1 MKWFKMYRQSDRK
14 TVVLPLVEGGDVVE
28 VPTQRGYTLDET
40 PVNFPRR
47 QVSVFVGGFQGSQD
61 LSYTQNFIDALSL
74 YYKPLDFSFFANQT
88 FIIDDMHKITFSD
101 TAYHTITFEF
111 KPSYNPATTIT
122 FSFAFDA
129 FCGTIPYCDED
140 LLEKIGESQYSDW
153 SVSLRIMADSG
164 NPDTPFC
171 MSSTAENKHFYPFV
185 IRYHRTHF
193 NAFWHNVDDIVFVDQ
208 PTDPYTPSGE
218 GETPTHISDPDNS
231 GGTGNFD
238 SHSDNIVIP
247 DLNTLPDIRTKNFIK
262 IYTPTDT
269 ELYNLSSYL
278 WGNTFDI
285 SQLKKLFAN
294 PFDTIISLSLL
305 PVTIPTSG
313 NTTVK
318 IGNIDSGISVAIA
331 GQQYIDVDCGY
342 VDIAEFWGAYLDYAP
357 YTKID
362 LFLPFIGYKT
372 LNTDEIM
379 RGKLYIKYRVDILT
393 GACVAF
399 LYNDIAVLYQYVG
412 NCSLQIPITAADYTQ
427 TIQSLLSLAN
437 TGINVLSGG
446 VVAGVRGGVLN
457 GVVQTVGNLANQSG
471 AILSDIAN
479 TKPTIERSGG
489 LTTFAGVLG
498 LQKPYLTITRPK
510 ATIPDNQN
518 RLMGYPSQTYVNFSQ
533 LTGFTMI
540 ENCNFKGGVCTDSE
554 KQEILNLLYQGVIF

>member
-1 MKWFKMYRQSDRK
+1 MKWFRMTRDDNK
-14 TVVLPLVEGGDVVE
+14 TVTLPLVEGADVVE
-28 VPTQRGYTLDET
+28 LPSQSNSGFTLDST
-40 PVNFPRR
+40 PVTFPKNTPIFLGKLLAPEGYVDYSDNFK
-47 QVSVFVGGFQGSQD
+47 
-61 LSYTQNFIDALSL
+61 TALSQYFKL
-74 YYKPLDFSFFANQT
+74 LDFNFFKNHT
-88 FIIDDMHKITFSD
+88 FKVDDIHKIIFGND
-101 TAYHTITFEF
+101 IADPITFEF
-111 KPSYNPATTIT
+111 QPSGVPSVHT
-122 FSFAFDA
+122 FYYTFGYV
-129 FCGTIPYCDED
+129 CGTIPYYDDTLEEMFHDEPYHYTAQ
-140 LLEKIGESQYSDW
+140 IRIYTAISD
-153 SVSLRIMADSG
+153 
-164 NPDTPFC
+164 PDTPFSFC
-171 MSSTAENKHFYPFV
+171 TNISNKKYYPAV
-185 IRYHRTHF
+185 LTYHNTQFH
-193 NAFWHNVDDIVFVDQ
+193 AFWHNVDDDVFVDQ
-208 PTDPYTPSGE
+208 PTDPYTPSGD
-218 GETPTHISDPDNS
+218 GETPTHNTDPENS

-238 SHSDNIVIP
+238 SHSDNIEIP
-247 DLNTLPDIRTKNFIK
+247 DINTLPDIRTKNFIK

-269 ELYNLSSYL
+269 ELYNLSSFL

-294 PFDTIISLSLL
+294 PFDTIISLSLI
-305 PVTIPTSG
+305 PVTIPSSG
-313 NTTVK
+313 TTTVK

-342 VDIAEFWGAYLDYAP
+342 IDIAEYWGAYLDYAP

-533 LTGFTMI
+533 LSGFTMI

>member
-1 MKWFKMYRQSDRK
+1 MKWFRMTRDDNK
-14 TVVLPLVEGGDVVE
+14 TVTLPLIEGADVVE
-28 VPTQRGYTLDET
+28 LPSQSNTGFTLDNT
-40 PVNFPRR
+40 PVNFPKNIPIFLGK
-47 QVSVFVGGFQGSQD
+47 QYATPQFVDYSDSFK
-61 LSYTQNFIDALSL
+61 TALSQHFKL
-74 YYKPLDFSFFANQT
+74 LDFNFFKNHV
-88 FIIDDMHKITFSD
+88 FKVDDIHKITFGND
-101 TAYHTITFEF
+101 ITEAIIFEF
-111 KPSYNPATTIT
+111 QPSGVPSVHT
-122 FSFAFDA
+122 FGYTFGYV
-129 FCGTIPYCDED
+129 CGTIPFYDDVLGEMFHDEQRAFSAQ
-140 LLEKIGESQYSDW
+140 LRIFPVNSDW
-153 SVSLRIMADSG
+153 
-164 NPDTPFC
+164 DTPLSFGNTI
-171 MSSTAENKHFYPFV
+171 SSKKYYPFV
-185 IRYHRTHF
+185 GHYQNTQF
-193 NAFWHNVDDIVFVDQ
+193 NAFWHNVDDDVFVDQ

-218 GETPTHISDPDNS
+218 GETPTHNSDPENA

-247 DLNTLPDIRTKNFIK
+247 NINTLPDIRTKNFIK

-269 ELYNLSSYL
+269 ELYNLATYL

-294 PFDTIISLSLL
+294 PFDTIISLSLV

-342 VDIAEFWGAYLDYAP
+342 IDIAEFWGAYLDYAP

-372 LNTDEIM
+372 LNTDEVM
-379 RGKLYIKYRVDILT
+379 RGKLYIKYRIDILT

-457 GVVQTVGNLANQSG
+457 GVVQTVGNMANQSG

-533 LTGFTMI
+533 LSGFTMI
-540 ENCNFKGGVCTDSE
+540 ENCNFKGGVCTDKE
-554 KQEILNLLYQGVIF
+554 KEEILNLLYQGVIF

>member
-1 MKWFKMYRQSDRK
+1 MKWFKMTRDDNK
-14 TVVLPLVEGGDVVE
+14 TVTLPLVEGSDVVE
-28 VPTQRGYTLDET
+28 LPTQSNIAFTLDNT
-40 PVNFPRR
+40 PVNFPKNTPIFLGKLYNNL
-47 QVSVFVGGFQGSQD
+47 QYVDYSD
-61 LSYTQNFIDALSL
+61 NFKTALSQYFKL
-74 YYKPLDFSFFANQT
+74 LDFEFFKNHT
-88 FIIDDMHKITFSD
+88 FKVDDIHKITFGND
-101 TAYHTITFEF
+101 ITEAIAFEF
-111 KPSYNPATTIT
+111 QPSGVPHVHT
-122 FSFAFDA
+122 FYYTFGYV
-129 FCGTIPYCDED
+129 CGTIPYYDDTLGEMFHDEQRAF
-140 LLEKIGESQYSDW
+140 SAQ
-153 SVSLRIMADSG
+153 LRILSQDSDL
-164 NPDTPFC
+164 DTP
-171 MSSTAENKHFYPFV
+171 MSLGATISNKKYYPSTVYYQN
-185 IRYHRTHF
+185 TQF
-193 NAFWHNVDDIVFVDQ
+193 NAFWHNVDDDVFVDQ
-208 PTDPYTPSGE
+208 PTDPYTPTGE
-218 GETPTHISDPDNS
+218 GETPTHITDPEAA

-238 SHSDNIVIP
+238 SHSDNIEIP
-247 DLNTLPDIRTKNFIK
+247 DINTLPDIRTKNFIK

-269 ELYNLSSYL
+269 ELYNLSTFL

-294 PFDTIISLSLL
+294 PFDTIISLSLV

-313 NTTVK
+313 NTTIK
-318 IGNIDSGISVAIA
+318 IGNIDSGISVGIA
-331 GQQYIDVDCGY
+331 GQQYVDVDCGY
-342 VDIAEFWGAYLDYAP
+342 IDIAEFWGAYLDYAP

-379 RGKLYIKYRVDILT
+379 RGKLYIKYRIDILT

-412 NCSLQIPITAADYTQ
+412 NCSLQIPITSADYTQ

-446 VVAGVRGGVLN
+446 VMAGVRGGVLN
-457 GVVQTVGNLANQSG
+457 GVVQSVGNLANQSG

-489 LTTFAGVLG
+489 LTTFAGALG

-510 ATIPDNQN
+510 ATIPGNQN
-518 RLMGYPSQTYVNFSQ
+518 RLMGYPSQTYTNFSQ
-533 LTGFTMI
+533 LSGFTMI

>member
-1 MKWFKMYRQSDRK
+1 MTRDDNK
-14 TVVLPLVEGGDVVE
+14 TVTLPLIEGADVIE
-28 VPTQRGYTLDET
+28 LPSQSNTAFTLDNT
-40 PVNFPRR
+40 PVNFPKNTPIFLGK
-47 QVSVFVGGFQGSQD
+47 QYDSGQYVDYSD
-61 LSYTQNFIDALSL
+61 NFKTALSQYFKL
-74 YYKPLDFSFFANQT
+74 LDFDFFKNHT
-88 FIIDDMHKITFSD
+88 FKVDDIHKIIFGNDITD
-101 TAYHTITFEF
+101 AITFEF
-111 KPSYNPATTIT
+111 QPSGVPSVHTFGYN
-122 FSFAFDA
+122 FGYV
-129 FCGTIPYCDED
+129 CGTIPYYDDVLGEMFHDEQRAF
-140 LLEKIGESQYSDW
+140 SAQ
-153 SVSLRIMADSG
+153 LRILPQGSDL
-164 NPDTPFC
+164 DTPW
-171 MSSTAENKHFYPFV
+171 SLGATISNKKYYPSAV
-185 IRYHRTHF
+185 YYQNTQF
-193 NAFWHNVDDIVFVDQ
+193 NAFWHNVDDDVFVDQ
-208 PTDPYTPSGE
+208 PTDPYTPTGE
-218 GETPTHISDPDNS
+218 GETPTHNSDPENA

-247 DLNTLPDIRTKNFIK
+247 DINTLPDIRTKNFIK

-294 PFDTIISLSLL
+294 PFDTIISLSLI
-305 PVTIPTSG
+305 PVTIPTAG

-342 VDIAEFWGAYLDYAP
+342 IDIAEFWGAYLDYAP

-379 RGKLYIKYRVDILT
+379 RGKLYIKYRIDILT

-510 ATIPDNQN
+510 ATIPENQN
-518 RLMGYPSQTYVNFSQ
+518 RLMGYPSQTYVKFSQ
-533 LTGFTMI
+533 LSGFTVI

>member
-1 MKWFKMYRQSDRK
+1 MKWFRMIRDDNK
-14 TVVLPLVEGGDVVE
+14 TVTLPLIEGSDIVEITSQ
-28 VPTQRGYTLDET
+28 PNPSFTLDST
-40 PVNFPRR
+40 PVTFPKNTPIFLGKLLDKVQYVDYSDNFK
-47 QVSVFVGGFQGSQD
+47 
-61 LSYTQNFIDALSL
+61 TALSQHFKL
-74 YYKPLDFSFFANQT
+74 LDFNFFKNHV
-88 FIIDDMHKITFSD
+88 FKVDDIHKITFGND
-101 TAYHTITFEF
+101 ITEAIIFEF
-111 KPSYNPATTIT
+111 QPSGVPSVHT
-122 FSFAFDA
+122 FYYTFGYI
-129 FCGTIPYCDED
+129 CGTIPYYDDTIRELIPD
-140 LLEKIGESQYSDW
+140 AQYPFSAQ
-153 SVSLRIMADSG
+153 LRIYATGSDL
-164 NPDTPFC
+164 DTPR
-171 MSSTAENKHFYPFV
+171 SLGSTISNKNYYPALVYYQNTQFD
-185 IRYHRTHF
+185 
-193 NAFWHNVDDIVFVDQ
+193 AFWHNVDDDVYVDQ
-208 PTDPYTPSGE
+208 PTDPYTPTGE
-218 GETPTHISDPDNS
+218 GETPTHNSDPEIS

-247 DLNTLPDIRTKNFIK
+247 DINTLPDIRTKNFIK

-269 ELYNLSSYL
+269 ELYNLSTYL

-294 PFDTIISLSLL
+294 PFDTIISLSLI
-305 PVTIPTSG
+305 PVTIPSAGT
-313 NTTVK
+313 TTVK
-318 IGNIDSGISVAIA
+318 IGNIDSGISVTIA
-331 GQQYIDVDCGY
+331 GQQYVDVDCGY
-342 VDIAEFWGAYLDYAP
+342 IDIAEYWGAYLDYAP
-357 YTKID
+357 YTKIE

-372 LNTDEIM
+372 LNVDEVM
-379 RGKLYIKYRVDILT
+379 RGKLYIKYRVDVLT

-412 NCSLQIPITAADYTQ
+412 NCSLQIPITSADYTQ

-437 TGINVLSGG
+437 TGINVLAGG
-446 VVAGVRGGVLN
+446 VVGGVRGGVLN

-489 LTTFAGVLG
+489 LTSFAGVLG

-533 LTGFTMI
+533 LSGFTVI

>member
-1 MKWFKMYRQSDRK
+1 MKWFKMTRDDNK
-14 TVVLPLVEGGDVVE
+14 TVTLPLIEGADVVE
-28 VPTQRGYTLDET
+28 LPSQSSIGFTLDNT
-40 PVNFPRR
+40 PVNFPKNTPIFLGKLYDNV
-47 QVSVFVGGFQGSQD
+47 QYVDYSD
-61 LSYTQNFIDALSL
+61 NFKTALSQYFKL
-74 YYKPLDFSFFANQT
+74 LDFDFFKNHV
-88 FIIDDMHKITFSD
+88 FKVDDIHKITFGND
-101 TAYHTITFEF
+101 ITEAITFEF
-111 KPSYNPATTIT
+111 QPSGVPSVHT
-122 FSFAFDA
+122 FYYTFGYI
-129 FCGTIPYCDED
+129 CGTIPYYDDILGEMFHDEQRAF
-140 LLEKIGESQYSDW
+140 SAQ
-153 SVSLRIMADSG
+153 LRIHQIGSDL
-164 NPDTPFC
+164 DTP
-171 MSSTAENKHFYPFV
+171 MSVGATVSNKKYYPSTVYYQN
-185 IRYHRTHF
+185 TQF
-193 NAFWHNVDDIVFVDQ
+193 NAFWHNVDDDVFVDQ
-208 PTDPYTPSGE
+208 PTDPYTPSGD
-218 GETPTHISDPDNS
+218 GETPTHNTDPENS

-238 SHSDNIVIP
+238 AHSDNIVIP
-247 DLNTLPDIRTKNFIK
+247 GINTLPDIRTKNFIK

-269 ELYNLSSYL
+269 ELYNLSAYL

-294 PFDTIISLSLL
+294 PFDTIISLSLV
-305 PVTIPTSG
+305 PVTIPTAG
-313 NTTVK
+313 TTTVK

-331 GQQYIDVDCGY
+331 GQQYVDVDCGY
-342 VDIAEFWGAYLDYAP
+342 IDIAEYWGAYLDYAP

-379 RGKLYIKYRVDILT
+379 RGKLYIKYRIDILT

-399 LYNDIAVLYQYVG
+399 LYNDVAVLYQYVG

-437 TGINVLSGG
+437 TGINVLAGG
-446 VVAGVRGGVLN
+446 VVGGVRGGVLN

-489 LTTFAGVLG
+489 LTTFAGLLG

-510 ATIPDNQN
+510 ATIPENQN

-533 LTGFTMI
+533 LSGFTVL
-540 ENCNFKGGVCTDSE
+540 ENCNFKGGVCTDNE

>member
-1 MKWFKMYRQSDRK
+1 MKWFRMIRDDNK
-14 TVVLPLVEGGDVVE
+14 TVTLPLIEGADVIE
-28 VPTQRGYTLDET
+28 LPSQSNTGFTLDNT
-40 PVNFPRR
+40 PVTFPKNTPIFLGK
-47 QVSVFVGGFQGSQD
+47 QYGTQFVDYSDTFK
-61 LSYTQNFIDALSL
+61 TALSQYFKL
-74 YYKPLDFSFFANQT
+74 LDFDFFKNHT
-88 FIIDDMHKITFSD
+88 FKVDDIHKITFGND
-101 TAYHTITFEF
+101 ITEAIIFEF
-111 KPSYNPATTIT
+111 QPSGVPSVHT
-122 FSFAFDA
+122 FGYTFGYV
-129 FCGTIPYCDED
+129 CGTIPYYDDTLGEIFHDEQRAFSAQ
-140 LLEKIGESQYSDW
+140 LRIFPVNSDW
-153 SVSLRIMADSG
+153 
-164 NPDTPFC
+164 DTPL
-171 MSSTAENKHFYPFV
+171 SLGSTVSNKKYYPSTV
-185 IRYHRTHF
+185 YYQNTQF
-193 NAFWHNVDDIVFVDQ
+193 NAFWHNVDDDVFVDQ

-218 GETPTHISDPDNS
+218 GETPTHNTDPENS

-238 SHSDNIVIP
+238 THSDNIVIP
-247 DLNTLPDIRTKNFIK
+247 DINTLPDIRTKNFIK

-294 PFDTIISLSLL
+294 PFDTIISLSLV
-305 PVTIPTSG
+305 PVTIPSSG
-313 NTTVK
+313 TTTVK
-318 IGNIDSGISVAIA
+318 IGNIDSGVSVAIA

-342 VDIAEFWGAYLDYAP
+342 IDIAEFWGAYLDYAP

-372 LNTDEIM
+372 LNTDEVM

-412 NCSLQIPITAADYTQ
+412 NCSLQIPITSADYTQ

-554 KQEILNLLYQGVIF
+554 KQEILKLLYQGVIF

>member
-1 MKWFKMYRQSDRK
+1 MKWFKMTRDDNK
-14 TVVLPLVEGGDVVE
+14 TVTLPLVEGSDVVE
-28 VPTQRGYTLDET
+28 LPPQSSIAFTLDNT
-40 PVNFPRR
+40 PVTFPKNTQIFLGKLYDNVQYVDYSDNFK
-47 QVSVFVGGFQGSQD
+47 
-61 LSYTQNFIDALSL
+61 TALSQYFKL
-74 YYKPLDFSFFANQT
+74 LDFDFFKNHT
-88 FIIDDMHKITFSD
+88 FKVDDIHKITFGND
-101 TAYHTITFEF
+101 ITEAITFEF
-111 KPSYNPATTIT
+111 QPSGVPSVHT
-122 FSFAFDA
+122 FYYTFGYI
-129 FCGTIPYCDED
+129 CGTIPYYDDTLGEIFHDEQRAF
-140 LLEKIGESQYSDW
+140 SAQ
-153 SVSLRIMADSG
+153 LRILSQGSDL
-164 NPDTPFC
+164 DTPF
-171 MSSTAENKHFYPFV
+171 SLGSTISDKKYYPSPV
-185 IRYHRTHF
+185 YYQNTQF
-193 NAFWHNVDDIVFVDQ
+193 NAFWHNVDDDVFVDQ
-208 PTDPYTPSGE
+208 PTDPYTPTGE
-218 GETPTHISDPDNS
+218 GETPTHNSDPENA

-238 SHSDNIVIP
+238 AHSDNIEIP
-247 DLNTLPDIRTKNFIK
+247 DINTLPDIRTKNFIK

-269 ELYNLSSYL
+269 ELYNLSSFL

-294 PFDTIISLSLL
+294 PFDTIISLSLI
-305 PVTIPTSG
+305 PVAIPTAG
-313 NTTVK
+313 TTAVK
-318 IGNIDSGISVAIA
+318 IGNIDSGINVSIA
-331 GQQYIDVDCGY
+331 GQQYVDVDCGY
-342 VDIAEFWGAYLDYAP
+342 IDITEFWGAYLDYAP

-437 TGINVLSGG
+437 TGINVLAGG
-446 VVAGVRGGVLN
+446 VVGGVRGGVLN

-489 LTTFAGVLG
+489 LTTFAGALG

-518 RLMGYPSQTYVNFSQ
+518 RLMGYPSQTFTNFSQ
-533 LTGFTMI
+533 LSGFTMI